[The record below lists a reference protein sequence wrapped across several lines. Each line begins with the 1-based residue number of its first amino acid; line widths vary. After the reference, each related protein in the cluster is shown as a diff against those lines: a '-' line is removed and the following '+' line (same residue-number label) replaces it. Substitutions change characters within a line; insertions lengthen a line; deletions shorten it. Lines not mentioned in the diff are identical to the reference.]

1 MLDRL
6 QLPPCADRPVSTFC
20 QRDSLTVRCQR
31 MSTGGARQQP
41 RQPCAGRLA
50 HPGHEVLIHVDGDG
64 GGGPVVAKTVRRK
77 FINVP
82 GRLTRRSRRAQ
93 LHLPTQWPWATEWSA
108 CFDRLRALPL
118 RRGASQAS
126 PAGSCRVRCS
136 DPHRRGFGQDRRARR
151 VRDLQPGWQAVVVLP
166 SARPANVKDPR
177 SEPGA
182 MVGIVEVPSPSSR
195 GLRRP
200 MLRARRWALYAALSP
215 GGAQARSCAE
225 WERPTG
231 FATCSTTSKYQAA
244 SPQLFRHPRRFR
256 FEERRSHRRAP
267 WPPSTS
273 GHRRMPRPGRRSES
287 YALPLHRSDCWEC
300 ALPAERCNRA
310 RPVAA
315 SIRDRSFAR
324 LHSRQRYIGLSA
336 FHPLK
341 SPFIEE
347 TARLHSV
354 TVARLTLG
362 VRIGECCGCAV
373 VPGRD
378 GPPTRRGA
386 IASRSSGPD
395 SPGPGTLDLGRSW
408 NAPSPASQLPPRCNT
423 IDSTRIQRK
432 VDAQLAS
439 VVSPGLSVPGELA
452 FGPYPIEQLRP
463 WDAKA
468 PADGGFRV
476 RAPIRPA
483 RRGHVSTAS
492 PGRSLNRFCN
502 AFSLASGF
510 SD

>member
-50 HPGHEVLIHVDGDG
+50 HPGHEVLIHFDGDG

-215 GGAQARSCAE
+215 GGILC
-225 WERPTG
+225 G
-231 FATCSTTSKYQAA
+231 VGA
-244 SPQLFRHPRRFR
+244 S
-256 FEERRSHRRAP
+256 
-267 WPPSTS
+267 
-273 GHRRMPRPGRRSES
+273 
-287 YALPLHRSDCWEC
+287 
-300 ALPAERCNRA
+300 N
-310 RPVAA
+310 
-315 SIRDRSFAR
+315 
-324 LHSRQRYIGLSA
+324 
-336 FHPLK
+336 
-341 SPFIEE
+341 
-347 TARLHSV
+347 
-354 TVARLTLG
+354 G
-362 VRIGECCGCAV
+362 VRHLFDYLEVSGSLTAV
-373 VPGRD
+373 VQ
-378 GPPTRRGA
+378 T
-386 IASRSSGPD
+386 SS
-395 SPGPGTLDLGRSW
+395 
-408 NAPSPASQLPPRCNT
+408 
-423 IDSTRIQRK
+423 
-432 VDAQLAS
+432 
-439 VVSPGLSVPGELA
+439 
-452 FGPYPIEQLRP
+452 
-463 WDAKA
+463 
-468 PADGGFRV
+468 
-476 RAPIRPA
+476 
-483 RRGHVSTAS
+483 
-492 PGRSLNRFCN
+492 
-502 AFSLASGF
+502 
-510 SD
+510 